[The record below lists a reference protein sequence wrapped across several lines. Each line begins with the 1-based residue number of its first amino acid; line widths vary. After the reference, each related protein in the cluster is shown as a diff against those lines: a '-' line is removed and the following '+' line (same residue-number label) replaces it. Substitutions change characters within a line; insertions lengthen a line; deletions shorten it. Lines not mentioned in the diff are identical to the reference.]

1 MLLIFWSGVGVEGV
15 SIEDICV
22 AALLTG
28 CSSEEDESEV
38 TGGSSV
44 VDT

>member
-1 MLLIFWSGVGVEGV
+1 MLLIFWSDVGDEGV

-22 AALLTG
+22 VALLTG
-28 CSSEEDESEV
+28 CSSEV